1 MRAGPAISVF
11 RSIVLAA
18 SLSAF
23 VCSAAQEHEQSGKFA
38 PPSLSRSDHLTLA
51 QLRVNGAEQTTV
63 LVVTPAGKTSN
74 VEEPL
79 KENGCSIKEVASEIG
94 YIRCVIPIAQLG
106 AILKIPGIEKI
117 SLSTSIYSSVYGA
130 SAQSQ
135 DNTEKS
141 GKIENGAVGP
151 SRFMPR
157 DNPFTASRAMQVLS
171 FKEANPTYDGRG
183 VAVGVLESHVDL
195 LTPELKWAKDIH
207 GNNVPK
213 IIDWTLTGE
222 WNLPDSA
229 MPKARYATFL
239 SDAPWAKVARAP
251 DVISTEKV
259 QEVRRGVVRFQGS
272 DYFLPNVTGETEWR
286 MGEFD
291 AQKAF
296 PLLGPLD
303 TNLDG
308 VVNEFDN
315 YSILFDVRGRRVW
328 LDLNHNKDFRDET
341 PLRDFSV
348 AREFGVFSPDT
359 AAKQPPEYRMFFI
372 HLEPDQSDVWLE
384 LNNAD
389 AHGDMV
395 SSVLAG
401 DKFMGSDAD
410 GVAPGAQ
417 IVVHSMWE
425 PYTHN
430 YIDVLL
436 RAFRD
441 RRTDVISLSG
451 GDTLRPN
458 DGTSILDLLTSRML
472 TAYNKPIFVGAGNSG
487 PVMGDLNSPSTA
499 PQAFSVGAYT
509 PAEAWK
515 ANFRTNPTMPDTIAS
530 YSSPGPTDNG
540 GLKPDVLGV
549 TGTLSTEP
557 AFIPAFLK
565 NPLNEYI
572 ALPPGY
578 GISAGTSAATPTA
591 AGTATLLIS
600 AAKQAHIPYDVAR
613 LRIALLSTAKFLPGV
628 EARTQ
633 GNGVIQ
639 VADAWQALQKLKATD
654 WKPVRIESQAPV
666 KTATSHR
673 LNPPNRG
680 VGIFETEGWVPGMVG
695 TREIVFTRKSGPAE
709 RVTYG
714 LRWKGDTN
722 AFTSAQELKLPLNQ
736 DIRLP
741 VQISPKRMGSS
752 SAILN
757 LIDRET
763 GLIAY
768 QTLNTVVVP
777 YVLNAAD
784 GYLVAVSGKAPQFGV
799 SSIFVDVPAG
809 SQVLHLEASL
819 KGCAATLGLADPDGN
834 PPVRVGGVLP
844 NNESVFLPV
853 KNGEILRSIDDPKP
867 GVWQV
872 SVAALG
878 DNAKNEVQAPTPPQ
892 SCDFQLTI
900 SALGVDVDA
909 GAINVRPG
917 QQYPAR
923 FTSRL
928 ASLSGRIDTLGLGSA
943 RRARLTLS
951 NELQQLVYSV
961 YVPSG
966 TSRLEAAVTGASD
979 SQAEVDLYLFD
990 GTDGMKSLAA
1000 YSVGESSDK
1009 RVEVVNP
1016 KAGTWYVLV
1025 DPYQLPNGPVE
1036 TNYEDTFYHDAFGK
1050 VEVVPRTQRTGQSNA
1065 DTASFLVHV
1074 HARPESLRTLVGAID
1089 FVCNDVYVNMVDP
1102 EAKIPEPNPLEA
1114 PKPLPTKRMLL
1125 PIQRLAFSVE

>member
-1 MRAGPAISVF
+1 
-11 RSIVLAA
+11 L
-18 SLSAF
+18 SLS
-23 VCSAAQEHEQSGKFA
+23 KT
-38 PPSLSRSDHLTLA
+38 DHLTLA

-63 LVVTPAGKTSN
+63 LVVTPEGNTAS
-74 VEEPL
+74 VEELL

-94 YIRCVIPIAQLG
+94 YIRCVVPIAQLD
-106 AILKIPGIEKI
+106 AVLKLPSIEKI
-117 SLSTSIYSSVYGA
+117 SLSTSIYSSVYGVP
-130 SAQSQ
+130 AQSQ
-135 DNTEKS
+135 DNTEKPD
-141 GKIENGAVGP
+141 KTDNGAVGP
-151 SRFMPR
+151 TRFMPR

-183 VAVGVLESHVDL
+183 VAVGVLEAHIDL
-195 LTPELKWAKDIH
+195 LTPELRWAKDIH
-207 GNNVPK
+207 GNAVSK
-213 IIDWTLTGE
+213 IIDWTLTGD

-229 MPKARYATFL
+229 MPKLRYATFF
-239 SDAPWAKVARAP
+239 SNAPWAKVARPP
-251 DVISTEKV
+251 DLISTEKV
-259 QEVRRGVVRFQGS
+259 EEVSKGVVRFRGNE
-272 DYFLPNVTGETEWR
+272 YFLPNVTGEAEWR

-308 VVNEFDN
+308 VVNELDN

-328 LDLNHNKDFRDET
+328 LDLKHDKDFRDAT

-348 AREFGVFSPDT
+348 AREFGVFSPDA
-359 AAKQPPEYRMFFI
+359 AAKQPPESRMFFI
-372 HLEPDQSDVWLE
+372 HLEPDKSDIWLE

-417 IVVHSMWE
+417 IVVHNQSE
-425 PYTHN
+425 PYTHY
-430 YIDVLL
+430 YIDTLL

-441 RRTDVISLSG
+441 RRTDVITFSG
-451 GDTLRPN
+451 GDTVRPT
-458 DGTSILDLLTSRML
+458 DGTSILDLLTSRMVR
-472 TAYNKPIFVGAGNSG
+472 AYNKPIFVAAGNSG
-487 PVMGDLNSPSTA
+487 PVMGDLNSPSTS
-499 PQAFSVGAYT
+499 PQAFSVGAYI
-509 PAEAWK
+509 PAETWK
-515 ANFRTNPTMPDTIAS
+515 ANFRTTPATPETIAS
-530 YSSPGPTDNG
+530 YSSTGPTDNG
-540 GLKPDVLGV
+540 GLKPDLLGV

-600 AAKQAHIPYDVAR
+600 AAKQAHVPYDVAR
-613 LRIALLSTAKFLPGV
+613 LRIALLSTAKFLTGV

-639 VADAWQALQKLKATD
+639 VGDAWQALQKLKATD

-673 LNPPNRG
+673 LDPPNRG
-680 VGIFETEGWVPGMVG
+680 VGIFETEGWAPGMVG

-709 RVTYG
+709 PVTYG
-714 LRWKGDTN
+714 LRWKGDTDV
-722 AFTSAQELKLPLNQ
+722 FTSAQELKLPLNQ
-736 DIRLP
+736 EIRLP
-741 VQISPKRMGSS
+741 VQIRPKRMGSS
-752 SAILN
+752 SAILS
-757 LIDRET
+757 LIDSQT

-768 QTLNTVVVP
+768 QTLNAVVVP

-784 GYLVAVSGKAPQFGV
+784 GYLIAVSGKAPRSGN
-799 SSIFVDVPAG
+799 SNIFVDVPAG
-809 SQVLHLEASL
+809 SQVLHLQASL
-819 KGCAATLGLADPDGN
+819 KSCAATLELTDPDGN
-834 PPVRVGGVLP
+834 LPVRVGGVLP

-872 SVAALG
+872 SIAALE
-878 DNAKNEVQAPTPPQ
+878 DIAKNDAQAPSPPQ
-892 SCDFQLTI
+892 SCDFQITI

-909 GAINVRPG
+909 KAMSVRPG
-917 QQYPAR
+917 QKYPAR

-928 ASLSGRIDTLGLGSA
+928 ASISGRIDTLGLGSA
-943 RRARLTLS
+943 RHARLTLS
-951 NELQQLVYSV
+951 NDLQQVIYSV
-961 YVPSG
+961 NVPSG
-966 TSRLEAAVTGASD
+966 TARLEAVVTGPSD
-979 SQAEVDLYLFD
+979 SQADVDLYLFD
-990 GTDGMKSLAA
+990 GTEDLKSLAA
-1000 YSVGESSDK
+1000 YSVGDGSQK

-1036 TNYEDTFYHDAFGK
+1036 INYQDTFYHDVFGK
-1050 VEVVPRTQRTGQSNA
+1050 VDVVVSKTQGAGQSNA
-1065 DTASFLVHV
+1065 DTASFLVDV
-1074 HARPESLRTLVGAID
+1074 HARPEGLRTLVGAVD
-1089 FVCNDVYVNMVDP
+1089 FLCDDVYVNTVDP
-1102 EAKIPEPNPLEA
+1102 EAKIPEPNPLEP
-1114 PKPLPTKRMLL
+1114 PKPMPTKKMPL
-1125 PIQRLAFSVE
+1125 PIQRLVFSVE